1 MTTPTLS
8 LRDVEHPALDY
19 EVLREEGIRHLE
31 RIAGHLWTDFNVNDP
46 GITIL
51 EAVCYAITDL
61 AYRASYDVPD
71 LLASAGVDLG
81 QSFYS
86 PATIL
91 TSQPVTL
98 LDLRKL
104 ILDVEGVKNAWVE
117 TRDETEFPLYYRVRD
132 GQGELGTK
140 SDPPYTVPV
149 LPKGCLRVSI
159 ETSDLLDLDVAR
171 VKQQVVQRLHA
182 SRPLCADF
190 LDLEV
195 LEPKPIQVRAVVE
208 IGPVDDAEKVLLGIY
223 DGLAEYISPTV
234 PFATLSEL
242 LAAGRRCDEIF
253 EGPVLEHGFLDAAA
267 LKELNRKTAINTSDL
282 IRTLMNVPGVRVVR
296 NITVA
301 AGGQPEPWQ
310 LPLDRGWAPRLDLEN
325 SSITLMKGSITARLN
340 AREVV
345 KQFIAQ
351 RTQTALPRRL
361 PREERDILPTP
372 GRDRKIGHY
381 FSIQHQFPSLYGI
394 GETGLP
400 SSASPKRK
408 AQAKQLKAYLMF
420 FDQLLANYFAQL
432 AHAGQLLSFD
442 KQSANTYFAQMLDD
456 PRLDLDAIRSGK
468 GHQKLLDEITDST
481 VSAGAAESRTSRFLN
496 HLMARF
502 AEQFTDYSL
511 VVFDVLSQKD
521 GSTVAR
527 RVPDQRAFLQRY
539 PWLSSARGNSFDL
552 FSPRSEGSRSG
563 FEERIV
569 RKLGLD
575 GKEGERFVLIE
586 HLLLVPLREDNVP
599 SNAREYQSLPLLT
612 SVFSKDPYSLALSFV
627 LPSER
632 GRFKRQANVANEF
645 TSLVEQTIREETP
658 AHLSPYVH
666 WLGESQWKEFESAY
680 ENWLDAYRK
689 YRSAKLGLLPM
700 SGSEHF
706 RARDARDELIE
717 LLGIGEAYPLR
728 DLPVRDERLTVPYNK
743 SASIPIEASQRGVTY
758 QLRSSKDGAL
768 ILRREGD
775 RSVPVE
781 AEGTGGTVLLVTPLM
796 REDTTYLILA
806 KKKRTRREAYLLRS
820 PTVKVGL
827 DLALAARILSGES
840 LDPKA
845 EHPEDEDPRIV
856 DYDTQVRVQLDH
868 SQEGVDYRL
877 VRMDGATETKLSEDV
892 RGNLG
897 NIVLVSNACKED
909 VDLRIRAT
917 KTFAP
922 AEGRPTQTDLLKV
935 VLPLKV
941 RANRGLALTLEPGP
955 IIDYAANP
963 SVRIDATQTSATY
976 RLFARPVSDREFL
989 FNAPAPGILSVDVPG
1004 EQRVNVLRPSQG
1016 TVWEELAGFAPC
1028 GSATPGNGG
1037 TLRLPVGA
1045 LKEDSFVLVQAKKE
1059 HRAAVNITSAVQL
1072 DQAKVILVRPDVNP
1086 GLQLTVTVAG
1096 TKTDGTLA
1104 VTGGQ
1109 AGVLYFVRRDPDG
1122 ADLGLP
1128 AYFHKVDE
1136 QDPTV
1141 NKGIGQLRVEVDLAI
1156 SRGTQRPAATAS
1168 ELAAAPPLSPV
1179 LDTGPIDLGTKLY
1192 LRAVKAQTRVSV
1204 KLAKQ
1209 AQMDSLPDI
1218 KAEPATVASGSPAT
1232 IVVHASVIG
1241 ERYQLTLDGKPIGP
1255 PQDGNS
1261 KDLKF
1266 TTDPIASTTRFEMRV
1281 TRPTDTGVI
1290 VDRRLQLSVGTA

>member
-1 MTTPTLS
+1 MTVPVLS
-8 LRDVEHPALDY
+8 VRDELHPALDY
-19 EVLREEGIRHLE
+19 ERLREEGIRHLE
-31 RIAGHLWTDFNVNDP
+31 QLAGQLWTDFNVHDP

-51 EAVCYAITDL
+51 ETVCYAITDL
-61 AYRASYDVPD
+61 AYRASYDIPD
-71 LLASAGVDLG
+71 LLASAGVDVR
-81 QSFYS
+81 QSLYS

-91 TSQPVTL
+91 TSRPVTL

-104 ILDVEGVKNAWVE
+104 MLDVDGVKNAWIE
-117 TRDETEFPLYYRVRD
+117 TQEETEIPLFYRIRE
-132 GQGELGTK
+132 GKGELGTK
-140 SDPPYTVPV
+140 ADPPYTTPV
-149 LPKGCLRVSI
+149 LPKGQLRASI
-159 ETSDLLDLDVAR
+159 ETSDLLDLDVAA
-171 VKQQVVQRLHA
+171 VTQQVVQRLHGC
-182 SRPLCADF
+182 RPLCSDF
-190 LDLEV
+190 VEVEV
-195 LEPKPIQVRAVVE
+195 LQPKPIQVRADVE
-208 IGPVDDAEKVLLGIY
+208 IGPVDDVETVLVEIY
-223 DGLAEYISPTV
+223 QALAEYISPTV
-234 PFATLSEL
+234 PFATLAEL
-242 LAAGRRCDEIF
+242 LAKGRRIDEVF
-253 EGPVLEHGFLDAAA
+253 DGPVLEHGFLDSLA
-267 LKELNRKTAINTSDL
+267 LAELTRKSSINTSDL
-282 IRTLMNVPGVRVVR
+282 IRTIMSVPGVRVVR

-301 AGGQPEPWQ
+301 AGGQAEPWQ
-310 LPLDRGWAPRLDLEN
+310 LRMERSWSPRLDVEN
-325 SSITLMKGSITARLN
+325 TQIRLMKGSITARLD
-340 AREVV
+340 ARQAV
-345 KQFIAQ
+345 KRFIAKRRQ
-351 RTQTALPRRL
+351 AELPQRL
-361 PREERDILPTP
+361 PAEERDILPSP
-372 GRDRKIGHY
+372 GRDREIGNY
-381 FSIQHQFPSLYGI
+381 FSIQHQLPAMYGI
-394 GETGLP
+394 GESGLP
-400 SSASPKRK
+400 TSASPKRR
-408 AQAKQLKAYLMF
+408 AQAKQLKAYLLF
-420 FDQLLANYFAQL
+420 FDQLLANYFSQL
-432 AHAGQLLSFD
+432 AHAGALLSHD
-442 KQSANTYFAQMLDD
+442 TEDPSTYFTQMIDD
-456 PRLDLDAIRSGK
+456 PNLGLDSIRERT
-468 GHQKLLDEITDST
+468 GHQKRLDEITEST
-481 VSAGAAESRTSRFLN
+481 TDADTVGTRRSRFLN

-511 VVFDVLSQKD
+511 VVYDALNPKAGASL
-521 GSTVAR
+521 AR
-527 RVPDQRAFLQRY
+527 RAVDQRAFLRQY
-539 PWLSSARGNSFDL
+539 PWISSARGNSFDL
-552 FSPRSEGSRSG
+552 MAARSEGRPG
-563 FEERIV
+563 LEERLV

-575 GKEGERFVLIE
+575 DKAGERFFVIE
-586 HLLLVPLREDNVP
+586 HLLLRPLREDNVP
-599 SNAREYQSLPLLT
+599 PNARDAQALPLLA
-612 SVFSKDPYSLALSFV
+612 SVFARDPYSLSVSFV
-627 LPSER
+627 FPSER
-632 GRFKRQANVANEF
+632 GRLSRSTGIGFASF
-645 TSLVEQTIREETP
+645 VEQTVREETP
-658 AHLSPYVH
+658 AHVAPYIH
-666 WLGESQWKEFESAY
+666 WLSEPDWKEFETAHK
-680 ENWLDAYRK
+680 NWIDAYGT
-689 YRSAKLGLLPM
+689 YRGAKVGLRIP
-700 SGSEHF
+700 SGSEHIA
-706 RARDARDELIE
+706 ARQARDEIIE
-717 LLGIGEAYPLR
+717 LLGLGEAYPLR
-728 DLPVRDERLTVPYNK
+728 DLPVRDERLTVAYNK
-743 SASIPIEASQRGVTY
+743 SASIPIELSQRGVTY
-758 QLRSSKDGAL
+758 QLRNSKNGSVIVRTDGGL
-768 ILRREGD
+768 
-775 RSVPVE
+775 SVPVE
-781 AEGTGGTVLLVTPLM
+781 ADGTGGTIFLVTPPM
-796 REDTTYLILA
+796 RDDTTYLILA
-806 KKKRTRREAYLLRS
+806 KKKRTGREAYLLRS

-840 LDPKA
+840 LDPKV
-845 EHPEDEDPRIV
+845 EHPGDDAPRIV
-856 DYDTQVRVQLDH
+856 DYDTLVRVQLDD

-877 VRMDGATETKLSEDV
+877 VCTDGATETKLSEDV

-897 NIVLVSNACKED
+897 NIVLVSNACKDD

-976 RLFARPVSDREFL
+976 RLFARPVSDKEFL

-1086 GLQLTVTVAG
+1086 GIQLTVMVAG

-1168 ELAAAPPLSPV
+1168 ELAATPPLSPV

-1281 TRPTDTGVI
+1281 TRSGESGIPLERRVLIGVA
-1290 VDRRLQLSVGTA
+1290 V